1 MTNNYKCKKV
11 IIIFSLQVP
20 RIVDFI
26 FSILEKLLKMKKNI
40 PNAIT
45 ILNLVSGTMGI
56 IFLLQGNISY
66 AIYMILISSIF
77 DFLDGT
83 AARLLKA
90 YSDIGK
96 TLDSLAD
103 IVSFGVLP
111 GLILYYSLSSG
122 EQQTNLSPFLPYLG
136 VLVPAF
142 AAIRLAI
149 FDNDTKQKENFR
161 GLPVPANA
169 LFIGAMAFIYV
180 NIPDSF
186 LHFDTQSFVYLCIG
200 TSILQVIMIPFISL
214 KLKGLGI
221 KLNLHKY
228 IILIVSLL
236 LTLIFKWEGIVLSL
250 AFYIAFSII
259 TGRKEPE
266 EQVVEE

>member
-1 MTNNYKCKKV
+1 
-11 IIIFSLQVP
+11 
-20 RIVDFI
+20 
-26 FSILEKLLKMKKNI
+26 MKKNI

-45 ILNLVSGTMGI
+45 ILNLTSGTMGI
-56 IFLLQGNISY
+56 IFLLQGNVSY
-66 AIYMILISSIF
+66 AVYMILISSLF
-77 DFLDGT
+77 DFLDGS

-111 GLILYYSLSSG
+111 GLIIYYSLSSG
-122 EQQTNLSPFLPYLG
+122 ENQTDVSPFLPYIG
-136 VLVPAF
+136 VLVPAL

-149 FDNDTKQKENFR
+149 FDNDSRQKENFR

-169 LFIGAMAFIYV
+169 LFVGAMAYIYV

-186 LHFDTQSFVYLCIG
+186 LHFDTRSFVYLCIG

-221 KLNLHKY
+221 KLNLYKY
-228 IILIVSLL
+228 IILVVSIILVAL
-236 LTLIFKWEGIVLSL
+236 FKWEGIVLSL
-250 AFYIAFSII
+250 GFYIAFSIV

-266 EQVVEE
+266 EQMQEE